1 MNNSYIVNIA
11 QAIQKASPLVHN
23 ITNYVVMNTT
33 ANALLAIG
41 ASPVMAHAI
50 EEVEEMASFA
60 GALVLNMGT
69 ISADWKPSMILA
81 GKTANKKNTPIVF
94 DPVGMGATTYRSEIA
109 KSILDECKPTII
121 RGNASEIMALA
132 GLKIKTKGVDSTTST
147 DQAIVAAQ
155 QLAQSESAVIVIS
168 GLSDYVVD
176 ANHVVRIDG
185 GSDMM
190 PKVTGMGCTATS
202 ILGACAA
209 AAHTAEDINLPSGW
223 SPYLAA
229 AVTGMVIMGAAAEWA
244 EPLSEG
250 PGSLQMHLLDGF
262 YRISQDASLLTE
274 KTHVTDLSNSTQSTN
289 K

>member
-1 MNNSYIVNIA
+1 MNNSYIVSLAN
-11 QAIQKASPLVHN
+11 AIKETSPLVHN

-41 ASPVMAHAI
+41 ASPVMAHAV

-69 ISADWKPSMILA
+69 ISADWKSGMILA
-81 GKTANKKNTPIVF
+81 SQTAHKNNTPIIF
-94 DPVGMGATTYRSEIA
+94 DPVGVGATTYRNEVA
-109 KSILDECKPTII
+109 KDILDLCKPTII

-132 GLKIKTKGVDSTTST
+132 GLQIKTKGVDSTAST
-147 DQAIVAAQ
+147 DHAVVAAQ
-155 QLAQSESAVIVIS
+155 QLAQAQNAVIVIS
-168 GLSDYVVD
+168 GRADYVID
-176 ANHVVRIDG
+176 THHVIRIEG

-202 ILGACAA
+202 ILGACAG
-209 AAHTAEDINLPSGW
+209 AAHTAGAIDLPSGW

-229 AVTGMVIMGAAAEWA
+229 GVTGMVLMGAAAEWA

-262 YRISQDASLLTE
+262 YRISQNANLLTN
-274 KTHVTDLSNSTQSTN
+274 KTHITDLSEAPQQNN